1 MHAHEVLD
9 FWFGSPRADASVA
22 IDPRWFG
29 KDPAFDAQ
37 IRDRFGGLIDDAC
50 AGRLVAWA
58 DAPDSALA
66 SLIVL
71 DQFTRNAA
79 RDTPKAFAGDDR
91 ALALARRIV
100 SAGWDLG
107 YGAVQRWFCYLPF
120 EHSEV
125 LADQDES
132 LRLFGALRDDP
143 VAGGAYEWA
152 VRHHEVI
159 RRFGRFPH
167 RNAILGRVSTDAER
181 AFLAQPGSRF

>member
-9 FWFGSPRADASVA
+9 FWFGAPRADASVA

-71 DQFTRNAA
+71 DQFTRNAT

-120 EHSEV
+120 EHSES
-125 LADQDES
+125 LADQQRS
-132 LRLFGALRDDP
+132 VGLFGTLAGDP
-143 VAGGAYEWA
+143 EAGGGLDWA
-152 VRHHEVI
+152 IRHRDVI
-159 RRFGRFPH
+159 ERFGRFPH
-167 RNAILGRVSTDAER
+167 RNAILGRASTAEEV
-181 AFLAQPGSRF
+181 AFLAQPGSSF

>member
-1 MHAHEVLD
+1 
-9 FWFGSPRADASVA
+9 
-22 IDPRWFG
+22 
-29 KDPAFDAQ
+29 
-37 IRDRFGGLIDDAC
+37 
-50 AGRLVAWA
+50 
-58 DAPDSALA
+58 
-66 SLIVL
+66 
-71 DQFTRNAA
+71 
-79 RDTPKAFAGDDR
+79 
-91 ALALARRIV
+91 
-100 SAGWDLG
+100 
-107 YGAVQRWFCYLPF
+107 VQRWFCYLPF

-181 AFLAQPGSRF
+181 TFLAQPGSRF